1 MLYPEKLK
9 DNEYV
14 ALFFMKTD
22 KDGNVVI
29 GKDGKKVEFHKYA
42 KNFEEYQDYIDKF
55 RYNFHAY
62 NALATVKVGSDGE
75 PHRREGNMR
84 QQRVLFIDF
93 DKKDYP
99 NLKDA
104 YDFTKMIRKKLP
116 NVFLHAYY
124 DSGHGY
130 HYYIII
136 PPTCKIREISEFN
149 KEICAL
155 VGADTNACKV
165 TQVARIPCT
174 FNRKNPDENGKFP
187 MVKEIDHYRK
197 HPQQIAR
204 FHPLNIENLKRTVS
218 NAKKLF
224 TTENIPEIPFTEW
237 KYNTGGFDI
246 QQYSCLC
253 TEKVFHEGADEHE
266 RNTWLGR
273 IIVWLTRQKY
283 PDYKIGQM
291 CQEWNT
297 RCRPPKSIAETQDE
311 INGWYKWFEEHGIE
325 KIGGCWWNIE
335 DERKR
340 EIVHRQCDKYHC
352 KQAMNPYESMSMS
365 IDVGVKMNQK
375 VLTDGKLSVKGKY
388 IMSGYEYLI
397 LTVLDK
403 YMPKTGRT
411 PFTVKDLKYRMQ
423 YKKHGK
429 WQLCMDISTLK
440 KTLEDLENHKC
451 IKVTDPTPTQCKKK
465 NPTFDD
471 KVIKLARGLK
481 DIDMDKYIVFYY
493 SVARAFICHQI
504 TQNEYKVYLCILNNY
519 KNGKSCTLEKM
530 NIILNMEE
538 RNILRAI
545 QSLELASLLRVD
557 RLPPN
562 DKGKKYNMYYPI
574 DTDRWDKDTDTEL
587 DSDTVSGL
595 NITLIA

>member
-1 MLYPEKLK
+1 
-9 DNEYV
+9 
-14 ALFFMKTD
+14 
-22 KDGNVVI
+22 
-29 GKDGKKVEFHKYA
+29 
-42 KNFEEYQDYIDKF
+42 
-55 RYNFHAY
+55 
-62 NALATVKVGSDGE
+62 
-75 PHRREGNMR
+75 
-84 QQRVLFIDF
+84 
-93 DKKDYP
+93 
-99 NLKDA
+99 
-104 YDFTKMIRKKLP
+104 
-116 NVFLHAYY
+116 
-124 DSGHGY
+124 
-130 HYYIII
+130 
-136 PPTCKIREISEFN
+136 
-149 KEICAL
+149 
-155 VGADTNACKV
+155 
-165 TQVARIPCT
+165 
-174 FNRKNPDENGKFP
+174 
-187 MVKEIDHYRK
+187 MVKEIDHYSI
-197 HPQQIAR
+197 HPQQIAK
-204 FHPLNIENLKRTVS
+204 FHPLDVENLKRTVN
-218 NAKKLF
+218 NAKKRF
-224 TTENIPEIPFTEW
+224 TTEDIPELPFTEW
-237 KYNTGGFDI
+237 KYDTGEFGEK
-246 QQYSCLC
+246 QYSCLC
-253 TEKVFHEGADEHE
+253 TEKAFHEGSDEHE

-283 PDYKIGQM
+283 PNYKIEQM

-311 INGWYKWFEEHGIE
+311 INGWYEWFKKNGMI
-325 KIGGCWWNIE
+325 IGGCWWNIK
-335 DERKR
+335 DERKK
-340 EIVHRQCDKYHC
+340 EIVRKQCDKYHC
-352 KQAMNPYESMSMS
+352 KQAINPYENMS
-365 IDVGVKMNQK
+365 ISEDVGVKMNQK

-519 KNGKSCTLEKM
+519 KDGKSCTLEKM
-530 NIILNMEE
+530 NITLNMEE
-538 RNILRAI
+538 SHILRAI
-545 QSLELASLLRVD
+545 KNLEIASLLKVD

-562 DKGKKYNMYYPI
+562 DMGKKHNMYYPK
-574 DTDRWDKDTDTEL
+574 DTDKWDKDTDIEL
-587 DSDTVSGL
+587 DDMVSGL
-595 NITLIA
+595 NISLIA